1 MKATKILF
9 AAAVAALA
17 LVSCNKNGGKDP
29 ITLETPAFAQEAA
42 TIEFQDVHDE
52 LVIGGQA
59 MTPERLIFT
68 EDGDFLLVGKPLTK
82 AGEARRFLLGTYSV
96 KNGIYQLLDAAKK
109 ALASVA
115 LNGGTITITPDGG
128 VTITFNGNV
137 KQGKDSSEEAGYL
150 CRNWVPGKIR
160 VVVASKS
167 VDHTFNPDFYEVAA
181 YLAEHKMDVDPK
193 KYEGQKVTKIT
204 FTKNGDFIIYFS
216 GGREPY
222 EGEWSWKSVKDLTFT
237 YSFEGTIG
245 NEFFSGT
252 SDGILSFSGKKC
264 DVDMNAKVGDTKA
277 VITFSLTEE

>member
-68 EDGDFLLVGKPLTK
+68 EDGDFLLIGKPLTK
-82 AGEARRFLLGTYSV
+82 AGEARRFLMGTYNV

-160 VVVASKS
+160 VVVASKN
-167 VDHTFNPDFYEVAA
+167 VDHSFNPDFYEVAS
-181 YLAEHKMDVDPK
+181 YLKEHKMDVNPDDYK
-193 KYEGQKVTKIT
+193 GQKVTKMT

-216 GGREPY
+216 GRDPF
-222 EGEWSWKSVKDLTFT
+222 EGQWTWKSVKDLTFT
-237 YSFEGTIG
+237 YNFEANVGK
-245 NEFFSGT
+245 EFFSGT
-252 SDGILSFSGKKC
+252 SDGTLEFSGKKC
-264 DVDMNAKVGDTKA
+264 EVAMNATVNGIKA
-277 VITFSLTEE
+277 IITFALTEE